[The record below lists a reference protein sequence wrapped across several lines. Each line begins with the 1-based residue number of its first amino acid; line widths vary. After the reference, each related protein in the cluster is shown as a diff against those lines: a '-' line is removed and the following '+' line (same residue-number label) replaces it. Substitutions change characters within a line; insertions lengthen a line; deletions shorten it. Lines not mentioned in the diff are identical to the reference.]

1 MFLILIDS
9 DRDMS
14 IDFPL
19 SESAS
24 SIVAAQ
30 WRQMADPHSREDF
43 GRRAAARIESA
54 LLACV
59 DCNLRPP
66 TPAQLSYATAISE
79 GLGIAIPPHALRL
92 NVLMRS
98 FIGMHEEAFKNW
110 KRKIKDAPT

>member
-1 MFLILIDS
+1 MLLILIDG

-19 SESAS
+19 SETAS

-30 WRQMADPHSREDF
+30 WRQMVDPHSREDF

-79 GLGIAIPPHALRL
+79 SLGIEIPQPALRL
-92 NVLMRS
+92 DVLMRS
-98 FIGMHEEAFKNW
+98 FISRHEEEFKNC